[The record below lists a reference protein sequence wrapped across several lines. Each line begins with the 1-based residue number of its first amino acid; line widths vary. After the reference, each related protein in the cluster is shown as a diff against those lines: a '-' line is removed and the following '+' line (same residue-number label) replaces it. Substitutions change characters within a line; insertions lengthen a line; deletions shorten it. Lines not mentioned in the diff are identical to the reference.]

1 VCDGYYQPPVD
12 AQQSGPRNEWWGG
25 AWLSLQKI
33 DWANG
38 SIEWQPLGEHGS
50 NWENQ
55 DCHPHP
61 IFNHAG
67 TAVYFTSNVSGRRA
81 IYKASI

>member
-1 VCDGYYQPPVD
+1 M
-12 AQQSGPRNEWWGG
+12 EWV
-25 AWLSLQKI
+25 
-33 DWANG
+33 
-38 SIEWQPLGEHGS
+38 PLCKHGS

-67 TAVYFTSNVSGRRA
+67 SAVYFTSNTGGRRA
-81 IYKASI
+81 IYRVDI